1 MYTPVTTTSET
12 LLATSSIPASDSSSF
27 APTSLTQAHQS
38 GAHVTSRD
46 FKTNAPLYKNAIERE
61 FLKEL
66 SNAEAYIQIF
76 IRTYV
81 SRTLVQVHS

>member
-1 MYTPVTTTSET
+1 MYTRITTASDT
-12 LLATSSIPASDSSSF
+12 LLATSSSIPALDSSST
-27 APTSLTQAHQS
+27 APTSLTHAHQS

-46 FKTNAPLYKNAIERE
+46 FNTPLDKNAIERG

-66 SNAEAYIQIF
+66 SNAEAYIQLF

-81 SRTLVQVHS
+81 SRTLVYS